1 MKKLLGLVLIIS
13 FISLSV
19 NAQISNAQ
27 AMFLYNF
34 SRLIKWPDNTAQG
47 DFVFGVVGN
56 IEVYNNLIQ
65 ITNGKKVGMQNITVK
80 YFKEAK
86 EITNCHVIF
95 ISNNK
100 ISQFNE
106 IMSKAQN
113 KAVLIVTEKKGMINS
128 GSVIDFVISDDK
140 LRYIVSEE
148 NARKNNLILSK
159 NIQDMAM
166 AN

>member
-1 MKKLLGLVLIIS
+1 MKKITGLIVIIS
-13 FISLSV
+13 FFSFSA

-34 SRLIKWPDNTAQG
+34 SKLIKWPENATQG

-56 IEVYNNLIQ
+56 MEVYNNLVQ
-65 ITNGKKVGMQNITVK
+65 ITNGKKIGMQNITVK

-86 EITNCHVIF
+86 EISNCHIIF
-95 ISNNK
+95 IANNK
-100 ISQFNE
+100 ITQFNE
-106 IMSKAQN
+106 IMAKAQN

-128 GSVIDFVISDDK
+128 GSVIDFVITENK
-140 LRYIVSEE
+140 LRYIVSDE
-148 NARKNNLILSK
+148 NARKNNLVLSK
-159 NIQDMAM
+159 NIQDMAL